1 MVILAFP
8 KTAAYSLKLR
18 FVVMITLEHSY
29 SLLVLDS
36 DHGTDFMFCDCGV
49 VEFYIQPADLAAKD
63 SSKAYS
69 LTAGG

>member
-1 MVILAFP
+1 
-8 KTAAYSLKLR
+8 
-18 FVVMITLEHSY
+18 MITLEHSY

>member
-1 MVILAFP
+1 
-8 KTAAYSLKLR
+8 
-18 FVVMITLEHSY
+18 
-29 SLLVLDS
+29 
-36 DHGTDFMFCDCGV
+36 MFCDCGV